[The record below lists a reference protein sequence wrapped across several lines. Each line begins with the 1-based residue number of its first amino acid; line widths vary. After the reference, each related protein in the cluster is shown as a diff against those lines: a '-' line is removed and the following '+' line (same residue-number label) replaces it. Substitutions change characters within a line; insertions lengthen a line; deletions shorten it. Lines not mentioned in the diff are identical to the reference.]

1 MNIPVSP
8 FTAQKDASVYRDTDY
23 RSGVIAALDIGTS
36 KVSCFI
42 AQKIIDD
49 DSGKSG
55 MRIIGVG
62 HQVSKGLRGGVV
74 VDMVAAEKSIR
85 KAIDA
90 AERMANMIV
99 KKVVVGVTSPK
110 LASSS
115 YKISLNLNGFAVND
129 EHMGQALLFA
139 RDKCQSPEVEVLHAI
154 PVSYS

>member
-42 AQKIIDD
+42 AQKIIDE
-49 DSGKSG
+49 DSGKTA

-62 HQVSKGLRGGVV
+62 HQVSRGLRGGVV
-74 VDMVAAEKSIR
+74 VDMEAAEKSIR

-99 KKVVVGVTSPK
+99 KKVVVGGGP
-110 LASSS
+110 
-115 YKISLNLNGFAVND
+115 N
-129 EHMGQALLFA
+129 
-139 RDKCQSPEVEVLHAI
+139 
-154 PVSYS
+154 